1 MEDDVAIVSRVEI
14 LKRRFQ
20 RLNLVRE
27 YFSVKKKQYYKK
39 FKFPITEMAS

>member
-1 MEDDVAIVSRVEI
+1 MDDDLVVVSRVEI

-27 YFSVKKKQYYKK
+27 YFSVKKKSCGKK
-39 FKFPITEMAS
+39 FEYPVTELAT